1 MELLGPRNLYHAI
14 LATLNH
20 DDDGDDNVDD
30 NDDDNDADDAIPT
43 TLTNQPPTLLPESLV
58 ELNFIVQIKVE
69 MALCQSHCTLKIVCG
84 DQA

>member
-20 DDDGDDNVDD
+20 DDDDDDNVDD

-43 TLTNQPPTLLPESLV
+43 TLTNQPPTFLPESLV
-58 ELNFIVQIKVE
+58 ELNFIGQIKVE

>member
-20 DDDGDDNVDD
+20 DDDDDDNV
-30 NDDDNDADDAIPT
+30 DDNDADDAIPT